1 MVWLAEKIT
10 NNIVIVWYYL
20 YWSDKNIFDG
30 FFLSNCI
37 VLDLSSTADLL
48 LVSSPSVLKINI
60 KIHELKQ

>member
-1 MVWLAEKIT
+1 
-10 NNIVIVWYYL
+10 
-20 YWSDKNIFDG
+20 
-30 FFLSNCI
+30 LSNCI